1 MGGMRGGM
9 PMRGGPGMDRG
20 GMINPQAS
28 RNPSAG
34 GCFCIVMVALFCMP
48 TGMGRGGERGGFP
61 PRGGPR
67 GGMGW
72 NGPPGGNVQKRAGDW
87 ECPNS

>member
-1 MGGMRGGM
+1 M
-9 PMRGGPGMDRG
+9 
-20 GMINPQAS
+20 
-28 RNPSAG
+28 
-34 GCFCIVMVALFCMP
+34 L